1 MKPSIKYFLIVIAI
15 VLALIILFLSIP
27 REEKPFNQ
35 IDLSNSSNTIANS
48 TGISFYD
55 TILHVG
61 LKEVGL
67 ENIIL
72 SVNPLPESAI
82 QNFREQGG
90 DLAAHIREKDGFY
103 YLFILPTSKSESIT
117 IIAHEI
123 IHVLQ
128 YESDRLKFSDGL
140 VTWEGETY
148 VLNELK
154 YDFRPWE
161 TEAFNQERKLA
172 NQISSILY

>member
-35 IDLSNSSNTIANS
+35 VDLSIKTNTVLNS
-48 TGISFYD
+48 TGISYYD

-61 LKEVGL
+61 LSEAGL
-67 ENIIL
+67 ENLIL
-72 SVNPLPESAI
+72 SVYPLSENAI

-90 DLAAHIREKDGFY
+90 DLAAHVREQDGYY
-103 YLFILPTSKSESIT
+103 YLFISPTSKSESIT

-148 VLNELK
+148 LLNELK

-161 TEAFNQERKLA
+161 AEAFNQERKLA